1 MMCRLHQKAIDR
13 RQRQRSSLSPSLPP
27 PTLILLVKP
36 FAFIPTSRGF
46 HGNAAPRECTERPK
60 MTREGSADRTVN
72 TAAWGKWRICHRTC
86 TYPLLN
92 LPNFSTHVRERI
104 PQAKEGKG
112 RNCGNPRVKTLE
124 GRSCE
129 APRFLLSPILF
140 GLSLPGVRETLLI
153 LRLVPPLSCQAC
165 LILYLLSVS
174 L

>member
-1 MMCRLHQKAIDR
+1 MPAAPEGY
-13 RQRQRSSLSPSLPP
+13 RQTTTTTKLSLSLPP

-104 PQAKEGKG
+104 PEAKEGGGEELWKSQSEDVG
-112 RNCGNPRVKTLE
+112 RVKL
-124 GRSCE
+124 
-129 APRFLLSPILF
+129 PNRFLLSPVLF
-140 GLSLPGVRETLLI
+140 GLSLPGVRGTLLI
-153 LRLVPPLSCQAC
+153 PLVPPLSWKTYHS
-165 LILYLLSVS
+165 LYLLSVS